1 MYEQGDIIMKEQTGR
16 DEQVISDE
24 ANRKKELPNLT
35 IAEKAAVE
43 YFETTLDKRT
53 FEPSGIV
60 SMIHTIIGDNKPLN
74 TRTPMTPSDDLAKL
88 LIGLLRENAFDES
101 MSLNA
106 SEAIECCF
114 LHSPV
119 YQLALRIYYLEH
131 DGKLRSVCT
140 AYEALQGIIDHSLT
154 GAHPNATRA
163 NDQIKSHMQIPESDW
178 AQQFGNMIA
187 GLYGDKLTP
196 LTHNE
201 LCDSIMQIANEGN
214 TVQAEAQRLLPL
226 GLRRIF
232 TEQPTV
238 RVVLDINHKTHLLC
252 EIT

>member
-1 MYEQGDIIMKEQTGR
+1 
-16 DEQVISDE
+16 
-24 ANRKKELPNLT
+24 
-35 IAEKAAVE
+35 
-43 YFETTLDKRT
+43 
-53 FEPSGIV
+53 
-60 SMIHTIIGDNKPLN
+60 
-74 TRTPMTPSDDLAKL
+74 
-88 LIGLLRENAFDES
+88 
-101 MSLNA
+101 
-106 SEAIECCF
+106 
-114 LHSPV
+114 
-119 YQLALRIYYLEH
+119 
-131 DGKLRSVCT
+131 
-140 AYEALQGIIDHSLT
+140 
-154 GAHPNATRA
+154 
-163 NDQIKSHMQIPESDW
+163 MQIPESDW